1 MESRIENVLNRS
13 KQKYVFISAM
23 LSSIYMFILYIVVAM
38 IFEQEIFSDMFI
50 LVKLAG
56 VLISNI
62 LFFTL
67 EYNFLEKVN
76 NNAYNSSFKITIRAV
91 ILYGVLAFGI
101 NLFILSF
108 KTFTSIPFIYCFA
121 IDILLG
127 IIVGLIMYNGL
138 KKELKVKE

>member
-1 MESRIENVLNRS
+1 MESRIENVLNKS
-13 KQKYVFISAM
+13 KEKYVFISTM
-23 LSSIYMFILYIVVAM
+23 LSSIYMFILYIIVAV

-50 LVKLAG
+50 LIKLVG
-56 VLISNI
+56 ILISNM

-67 EYNFLEKVN
+67 EYNFLKNVN
-76 NNAYNSSFKITIRAV
+76 NNYYKSDFKITIRAV

-108 KTFTSIPFIYCFA
+108 KTFTSISFIYCLG

-127 IIVGLIMYNGL
+127 IIVGLFVYNGFR
-138 KKELKVKE
+138 KEFKVKE